1 MPTLRPWSAETDALL
16 ASMPPEGDTH
26 RWFARVASRL
36 AGVLPRER
44 TERIL
49 LTCAGWVTHRRIPDK
64 EVMGAVA
71 FGYGDVKATAGKK
84 YQWPEPQPS
93 LIGEILGEC
102 EPICNPSIS
111 TGLKPMEVLGNLF
124 ERYQIICVAMNK
136 YDACGRIWPDDFDDF
151 DVSKYQYIVPNP
163 LAALVGTNN
172 TGDASVRCQNNIASR
187 RYVVAEFDKE
197 PDKANQAKLIGFL
210 SETIPCVMVIDSGG
224 KSLHGW
230 FPVYDKTE
238 SEAAAFFAQ
247 AVTLGADQSIYDR
260 AKLVRLPG
268 GLRDGKIRQ
277 KILYFDEGAL
287 P

>member
-1 MPTLRPWSAETDALL
+1 
-16 ASMPPEGDTH
+16 MPPEGDTH

-64 EVMGAVA
+64 EVLDAVA
-71 FGYGDVKATAGKK
+71 FGYGDVASTAGKK
-84 YQWPEPQPS
+84 YIWPEPQPS

-102 EPICNPSIS
+102 DPICDPMQS
-111 TGLKPMEVLGNLF
+111 TGLKPSDVLGGLF
-124 ERYQIICVAMNK
+124 ERYQIICIAMNK
-136 YDACGRIWPDDFDDF
+136 YDAEGRIWPDDFDGF
-151 DVSKYQYIVPNP
+151 DVSKYQFIVPNP

-172 TGDASVRCQNNIASR
+172 AGDASVRCQNNILSR
-187 RYVVAEFDKE
+187 RYLVAEFDKE

-210 SETIPCVMVIDSGG
+210 SETIPCAMVIDSGG